1 MIDNKQLEEVLETFA
16 KDRSQDNF
24 VKLME
29 LVEKSVLLVPALM
42 PENLDETTMKQA
54 KAGKGVELPK
64 DARVTPCLIKKE
76 SGEQALPV
84 FSSEKYLPTDHKSP
98 AVLAIPFF
106 ACVSMVM
113 SNSDK
118 VDTIVLNPFTHSIV
132 LSKQVLEVAL
142 KRSRKL
148 QAKTVK
154 LTEKQFHELAH
165 RRISYELL
173 PVFFYEKQK
182 EGLEQLQKEEGSFLL
197 ARYTSVYPKEIKVP
211 YTESDFS
218 LLTLNVTDSLQ
229 ITRIDMPEKNMAK
242 GLCCRIYLV
251 WNKDTESIEYYT
263 IEKAEKG
270 NEIGRIYA
278 DRRHEVIGPV
288 PENGAEIETIMN
300 LSSGS
305 VF

>member
-1 MIDNKQLEEVLETFA
+1 MIDNKQLEAVLEIFV

-42 PENLDETTMKQA
+42 PENLDEEVMKQA
-54 KAGKGVELPK
+54 RSGKGVELPK

-84 FSSEKYLPTDHKSP
+84 FSSQKHILMEKKSP
-98 AVLAIPFF
+98 AVLALPFF

-113 SNSDK
+113 SNADK
-118 VDTIVLNPFTHSIV
+118 VDTIVLNPFTQSIV
-132 LSKQVLEVAL
+132 LSKQILEVAL
-142 KRSRKL
+142 KRSRKP
-148 QAKTVK
+148 QTKTVK

-165 RRISYELL
+165 RRITYELL
-173 PVFFYEKQK
+173 PVFLYEKQR

-197 ARYTSVYPKEIKVP
+197 ERYTSVYPKEIKVP
-211 YTESDFS
+211 YTEDDFS
-218 LLTLNVTDSLQ
+218 LMTMNVTDSLQ
-229 ITRIDMPEKNMAK
+229 ITRIDMPEKNMVK
-242 GLCCRIYLV
+242 GLCCRIYVV

-270 NEIGRIYA
+270 NEIGRVYA

-305 VF
+305 AL